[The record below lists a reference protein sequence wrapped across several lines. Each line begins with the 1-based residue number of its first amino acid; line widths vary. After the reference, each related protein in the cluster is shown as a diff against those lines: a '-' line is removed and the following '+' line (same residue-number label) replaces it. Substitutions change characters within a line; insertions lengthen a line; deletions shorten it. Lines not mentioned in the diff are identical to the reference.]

1 MWVQHR
7 NNPFPSPVRD
17 DIQMATTPTK
27 RETMATSATTSVPC
41 DVKDFQLAD
50 LGKKRIDWANQS
62 MKVLQ
67 IIRKEFI
74 KNQPLK
80 GIRIAACLHVT
91 AETANLMI
99 TLRDGGADVAL
110 CASNPLSTQDDVAAC
125 LVRDYNIP
133 VFAVKG
139 EDNDTYYQH
148 IMSAL
153 DHKPHI
159 TMDDGADL
167 VSIALTKRTDVVDG
181 IIAGTEET
189 TTGVIRL
196 RAMAKEGVLKYPI
209 IAVND
214 ADTKHMFDNRYGTG
228 QSTIDGIVRA
238 TNFLLAGSKFV
249 VAGYGWCGRGL
260 ASRARG
266 LGAEVIVTEIDPT
279 KAIEAVMDGYRVMS
293 MHEAAKIG
301 DVFCTVTGNKNVLA
315 KDHFEVMK
323 DGAIISNSGH
333 FNVEIDIPALEKL
346 SSSKR
351 TTRNFVEEY
360 SLKDGRKINLL
371 GEGRL
376 INLASAE
383 GHPPSV
389 MDMSFADQALS
400 VDYLVKNHKNL
411 EKKVF
416 KVPDELDKRVAKL
429 KLESMGI
436 KIDRLTPE
444 QEEYLAGW
452 SEGT

>member
-1 MWVQHR
+1 M
-7 NNPFPSPVRD
+7 S
-17 DIQMATTPTK
+17 T
-27 RETMATSATTSVPC
+27 TSA
-41 DVKDFQLAD
+41 QLQSDIKGLEFAD
-50 LGKKRIDWANQS
+50 LGKKRIEWANQS

-91 AETANLMI
+91 AETANLAI
-99 TLRDGGADVAL
+99 CLRDGGADVVL
-110 CASNPLSTQDDVAAC
+110 CASNPLSTQDDVAAS
-125 LVRDYNIP
+125 LVRDHGVS
-133 VFAVKG
+133 VFAIKG

-148 IMSAL
+148 ILAAL
-153 DHKPHI
+153 DHKPQI

-167 VSIALTKRTDVVDG
+167 VSVALTKRTDVLPAVIG
-181 IIAGTEET
+181 GTEET

-209 IAVND
+209 VAVND
-214 ADTKHMFDNRYGTG
+214 ADTKHLFDNRYGTG

-266 LGAEVIVTEIDPT
+266 LGAEVIITEVDPT

-293 MHEAAKIG
+293 MQEAAKIG
-301 DVFCTVTGNKNVLA
+301 DVFCTVTGNKNVHA
-315 KDHFEVMK
+315 KDHFELMK

-351 TTRNFVEEY
+351 TTREFVEEY
-360 SLKDGRKINLL
+360 SMKDGRKINLL

-400 VDYLVKNHKNL
+400 AEYLVKNYKTL

-416 KVPDELDKRVAKL
+416 KVPEELDKRVAKL